1 MQHLPQDKPHYL
13 MGVGTPADI
22 IAAVR
27 AGIDMFDCV
36 LPTRNGRNAFAF
48 TQNGPLRLRNNAHI
62 NDSGPIEAGCD
73 CYSCRNFS
81 RGTLRHF
88 FNSGEMLGPI
98 LVTIHNLTFY
108 QRLMAKIRQKLKEG
122 EFFNWVKEF
131 TIDN

>member
-1 MQHLPQDKPHYL
+1 

-48 TQNGPLRLRNNAHI
+48 TKKGSLRLRNNAHI
-62 NDSGPIEAGCD
+62 SATEPIEPGCD
-73 CYSCRNFS
+73 CYCCTNFS
-81 RGTLRHF
+81 RGAIRHF

-98 LVTIHNLTFY
+98 LLSIHNLTFY
-108 QRLMAKIRQKLKEG
+108 QQLMVTIRQRLKA
-122 EFFNWVKEF
+122 KEF
-131 TIDN
+131 AGWADQELRNDY